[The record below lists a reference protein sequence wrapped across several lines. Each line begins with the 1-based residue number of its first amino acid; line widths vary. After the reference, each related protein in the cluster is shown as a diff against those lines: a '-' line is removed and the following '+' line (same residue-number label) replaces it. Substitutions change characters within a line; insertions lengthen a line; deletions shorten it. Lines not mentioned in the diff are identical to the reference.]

1 VASRRVLTVARRE
14 YLARI
19 RTKAFWITTVALPL
33 LLAAMLVVP
42 ALLATQARSTLRV
55 VAVDAT
61 GRLGEEL
68 AALSDVPVSDV
79 PMEGDD
85 AAMAAFSVTVE
96 EPTGDPEAQ
105 RAALDRRILSGAVDA
120 WIWIDE
126 EAIESG
132 RLPYHGESVSNFLT
146 QGRLERELSRLV
158 HDDRLR
164 RAGLDPVAIGELTR
178 GVALVTVRVS
188 SEGSRAEG
196 AEAGI
201 FLSYGLFFLLYIV
214 LLIYGQQVMTG
225 VLEEK
230 TNRIVEVIVATTT
243 PTDLMAGKLAGV
255 CGVALTQLALWMGTV
270 AVLTAPGVVERV
282 ALLPPQISIPRVPA
296 QIYVHFFAFF
306 LLGFVLYA
314 TFYAAIGAAFNNVQ
328 EAQQFASL
336 AAFVLIAPI
345 LFFWTVVNDPDSTLS
360 VVMSLVPPFT
370 PLLMLLRITIKTPPA
385 WQIALGYAATAL
397 FAWLMIRIAGRIYRV
412 GILMVG
418 KKPTLPEL
426 WRWVRYG

>member
-1 VASRRVLTVARRE
+1 MGSRRIWTVARRE
-14 YLARI
+14 YLARV
-19 RTKAFWITTVALPL
+19 RSKAFWITTVALPVFL
-33 LLAAMLVVP
+33 VAMLVVP
-42 ALLATQARSTLRV
+42 ALLATQARSTLEV

-61 GRLGEEL
+61 GRLGAEL
-68 AALSDVPVSDV
+68 AALSDVPLEAES
-79 PMEGDD
+79 
-85 AAMAAFSVTVE
+85 AAVAAFTVTVE
-96 EPTGDPEAQ
+96 AAAADPAAQ
-105 RAALDRRILSGAVDA
+105 QAALDERIRAGAVDA

-126 EAIESG
+126 EAIDSG

-146 QGRLERELSRLV
+146 QGRLERELSRV
-158 HDDRLR
+158 VRDDRLR
-164 RAGLDPVAIGELTR
+164 RAGLDPAEIGALTR
-178 GVALVTVRVS
+178 GVALATVRVS
-188 SEGSRAEG
+188 AEGSRAEG

-230 TNRIVEVIVATTT
+230 SNRIVEVIAATTT
-243 PTDLMAGKLAGV
+243 PADLMAGKLAGV
-255 CGVALTQLALWMGTV
+255 CGVALTQLAIWMGTV
-270 AVLTAPGVVERV
+270 AVVTAPGVV
-282 ALLPPQISIPRVPA
+282 ASLGLLPPQISIPRVPA
-296 QIYVHFFAFF
+296 AVFLHFFAFF

-336 AAFVLIAPI
+336 AAFVLVAPI

-360 VVMSLVPPFT
+360 VVLSLVPPFT

-385 WQIALGYAATAL
+385 WQIAAGYLATAL